1 MVRDRNTRKSYSP
14 VSSFG
19 KSVPRMLPFLIT
31 YTLID
36 NDSFFG
42 CSLCIISTHQIN
54 TNLTNYVELCKLP
67 PNNKICL

>member
-1 MVRDRNTRKSYSP
+1 MVRERNTRESYSP

-36 NDSFFG
+36 NDSFLG
-42 CSLCIISTHQIN
+42 VL
-54 TNLTNYVELCKLP
+54 YV
-67 PNNKICL
+67 